1 MPKFPTYERSVGLG
15 GGATASYASDGAF
28 TAPGRALAGLGA
40 TVANLGETF
49 GAEAEKIRNTQD
61 EAWFSKARAQTATEM
76 IAAEQE
82 AQKAA
87 TGEAGTYIADVG
99 ERFKTSR
106 DTKLAEA
113 PSPRAQQLYTQ
124 WADSYGVDLTQRSTR
139 FQAESELTKRT
150 GDFAEAMNAHSQAI
164 FADPD
169 QYDSVYKRAMDD
181 FEGARKWMTPEQETK
196 ARETVDRNLKL
207 SRAKS
212 MAQFKP
218 EDFLAEVGRNVKVP
232 GGPQQ
237 WREAISS
244 IESAGSGGYAA
255 IGPRHPKMGRALG
268 KYQIMESNIG
278 PWSEKHLGRRVTAE
292 EFMRDPSIQDAIFD
306 GEFGSYVKRFGDPGK
321 AAQAWIG
328 GTGGVGKVGRK
339 DVLGTSIGEYEAK
352 FNRAL
357 SKLGGGE
364 TEIRQGGDFSKD
376 PRYAGLSIDEIMA
389 LQNDAQRT
397 VSTQQSTQY
406 ASLKDQLE
414 LGIATGQITGENQIL
429 GSGLNGGDQATL
441 LGKLRTAQED
451 GRNLTEAWTAFRD
464 GSLSLDSYDSKA
476 KTLVD
481 RMERSLMQDS
491 GATGDAT
498 SGASPSATIGG
509 AAEQPTGGLGRSIRS
524 IWTDEMVRR
533 TGIVPIGTV
542 SEINR
547 GLESGKVKDVAAAAS
562 RAARI
567 QQIDPAALSKRDN
580 GSKAADAATA
590 FNHYV
595 DTVGMTE
602 EQAAQRI
609 IDQRDPEKVA
619 ARKSLMD
626 SEPAKKFIKDKASE
640 ATVRDIFDPG
650 VFGFDPQLGENPRQA
665 AAMVGEYRSILEE
678 SLFDANGD
686 VDLAKTYADQRFAL
700 RYAPSSFTLAGDN
713 IITRLPPERT
723 YPAGQDGTH
732 DYVRQ
737 QAIETLKAEGVET
750 EKVFLQAD
758 ENTDADWRAKKPA
771 RYRLF
776 YEKDG
781 SVEMFN
787 FPFYAVPP
795 EGAGLSGN
803 KAKWEENKAQLEAG
817 RNRDK
822 SLDNFLDGDPLTGG
836 N

>member
-28 TAPGRALAGLGA
+28 TAPGRALAGLGG
-40 TVANLGETF
+40 TIANLGETF
-49 GAEAEKIRNTQD
+49 DAEAEKIRNTQD
-61 EAWFSKARAQTATEM
+61 EAWFSKARAQTATDM

-87 TGEAGTYIADVG
+87 TGEAGTYIADVTG
-99 ERFKTSR
+99 RFNTYRNER
-106 DTKLAEA
+106 LAEA
-113 PSPRAQQLYTQ
+113 PTPRAQQLYNQ

-150 GDFAEAMNAHSQAI
+150 SDFAEAMNAHSQAI
-164 FADPD
+164 YADPS
-169 QYDSVYKRAMDD
+169 QYDTVYKRAMDD
-181 FEGARKWMTPEQETK
+181 LEGARKWMKPEQETK

-212 MAQFKP
+212 LALFAP
-218 EDFLAEVGRNVKVP
+218 DDFLAEVGRNVRVK

-237 WREAISS
+237 WREAIAS

-255 IGPRHPKMGRALG
+255 VGPRHPKMGRALG

-292 EFMRDPSIQDAIFD
+292 EFMRDPKIQDAIFD

-352 FNRAL
+352 FNSAL
-357 SKLGGGE
+357 AKLGGGE
-364 TEIRQGGDFSKD
+364 TDVRVGGDFSQD
-376 PRYAGLSIDEIMA
+376 PRYAGLSIDEIAA

-406 ASLKDQLE
+406 AALKDQIE

-441 LGKLRTAQED
+441 LGKLRTAQEE
-451 GRNLTEAWTAFRD
+451 GRNLTEAWTAFKD

-476 KTLVD
+476 RTLVD

-491 GATGDAT
+491 GGT
-498 SGASPSATIGG
+498 GG
-509 AAEQPTGGLGRSIRS
+509 AAEQPTGGLGRSVRS
-524 IWTDEMVRR
+524 IWADEMVRR

-547 GLESGKVKDVAAAAS
+547 GLESGKLQEVAAAAS

-567 QQIDPAALSKRDN
+567 QQIDPSALGKRDN

-590 FNHYV
+590 FSHYV
-595 DTVGMTE
+595 DNVGMTE
-602 EQAAQRI
+602 DQAAQRI

-626 SEPAKKFIKDKASE
+626 SEPAKKFLKDKASE

-650 VFGFDPQLGENPRQA
+650 VFGFDPRLGENPRQA

-700 RYAPSSFTLAGDN
+700 RYAPSSFTLAGEN

-723 YPAGQDGTH
+723 YPPGQDGSH

-737 QAIETLKAEGVET
+737 QAIETLKAEGIET
-750 EKVFLQAD
+750 EKVFLQSD

-795 EGAGLSGN
+795 EGAGLSEN

-817 RNRDK
+817 RDRDK
-822 SLDNFLDGDPLTGG
+822 SLDNFLDGNPLTGG